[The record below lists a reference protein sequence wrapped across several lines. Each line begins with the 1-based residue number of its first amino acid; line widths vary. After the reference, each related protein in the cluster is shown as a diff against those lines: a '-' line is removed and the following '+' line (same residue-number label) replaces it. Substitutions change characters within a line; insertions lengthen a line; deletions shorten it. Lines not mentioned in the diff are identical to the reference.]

1 MVLETK
7 KDDTFPESQLFIE
20 GFSTPYR
27 LDQTAKRKGIFFY
40 IRQDIS
46 TKCLKKT
53 TVSKSFEGF
62 FVELNLRSKKW
73 LLGCSYNP
81 HKEKN
86 NFLS

>member
-7 KDDTFPESQLFIE
+7 IDDTFPESQLFIE

-46 TKCLKKT
+46 TKCLKK
-53 TVSKSFEGF
+53 
-62 FVELNLRSKKW
+62 
-73 LLGCSYNP
+73 P
-81 HKEKN
+81 Q
-86 NFLS
+86 